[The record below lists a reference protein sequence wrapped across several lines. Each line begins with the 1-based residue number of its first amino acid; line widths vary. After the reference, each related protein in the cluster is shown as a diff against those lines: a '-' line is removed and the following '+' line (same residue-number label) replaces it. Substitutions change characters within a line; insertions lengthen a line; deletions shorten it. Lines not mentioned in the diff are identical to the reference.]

1 MLAARS
7 ALRCST
13 RSLPRS
19 LTTQRDGSSSSHHH
33 HTEGEAD
40 YRVPEGF
47 GNTVWRN
54 TVLAGLAIVAFYK
67 YAPEPSENV
76 YLTRWI
82 AMYSRSRED
91 WLNFNAVHTA
101 ASQESANQSL
111 LFHDAKAPVLRRYRY
126 PQAIG
131 QASPFL
137 NGVGLGVDTSD
148 LVVKTESSV

>member
-1 MLAARS
+1 MFFLSLYAQHERILA
-7 ALRCST
+7 
-13 RSLPRS
+13 
-19 LTTQRDGSSSSHHH
+19 
-33 HTEGEAD
+33 
-40 YRVPEGF
+40 GF
-47 GNTVWRN
+47 GNAVWRN

-82 AMYSRSRED
+82 AMYSRSKEE

-101 ASQESANQSL
+101 ASQESADQAL

-126 PQAIG
+126 PQCVLWNLSRERANLLDRAIG

-137 NGVGLGVDTSD
+137 NGVGMGVDTSD
-148 LVVKTESSV
+148 IVVKTETSV

>member
-1 MLAARS
+1 MQHERILA
-7 ALRCST
+7 
-13 RSLPRS
+13 
-19 LTTQRDGSSSSHHH
+19 
-33 HTEGEAD
+33 
-40 YRVPEGF
+40 GF
-47 GNTVWRN
+47 GNAVWRN

-101 ASQESANQSL
+101 ASQESADQAL

-126 PQAIG
+126 PQCVQKKTFMRNCMFTDEWLQG
-131 QASPFL
+131 NWTRFSVPEWRW
-137 NGVGLGVDTSD
+137 NGGGS
-148 LVVKTESSV
+148 E